1 VGGRDD
7 PVLKLDGAK
16 PQWAEQMIEHRS
28 LAREPG
34 AVDSTPGSDVPPSS
48 PQVRWRSSL
57 GWPAS
62 RSPRAA
68 GPARGRPVSRPSR
81 EVFPARRSSSG
92 PATASGPPGFRIR
105 PSSGRRSPC
114 SGVPRDSFRP
124 TSGSQAPTPT
134 GIGSRSSS
142 VRRGGGLQ
150 WPRVGREWGSHVRF
164 SHPGCWQL
172 RVNAGARHG
181 ELTLWVQR

>member
-124 TSGSQAPTPT
+124 TSGSQARTPT

-142 VRRGGGLQ
+142 VRR
-150 WPRVGREWGSHVRF
+150 PSYPNFAAAAYSGRASAESGALMFASPIRAAGS
-164 SHPGCWQL
+164 S
-172 RVNAGARHG
+172 
-181 ELTLWVQR
+181 E